1 MTTVLFTVGA
11 VAVLVVGAVLIRR
24 RITARDA
31 RDGGG
36 AAGRAEA
43 AADYVAMFMVTMY
56 TVLLA
61 FIVVIL
67 WQRIDDINADVRT
80 EGQDLTQLV
89 WAAQRLPAADR
100 AAMRSAVSDYT
111 TAVLDREWPPAD
123 LAAAGGSAFA
133 VTGLRGYLAT
143 AFSLD
148 QQTTL
153 RDQELAVLDDLTAAR
168 ADRVGKSLASG
179 YPGILTVAL
188 VLLSAA
194 TVLTPFLLGPR
205 AEPLSILGIAV
216 TIVVVSAALVLVID
230 LQGDFGGVF
239 SVSRVPLETV
249 QQQLTATN

>member
-1 MTTVLFTVGA
+1 MLSDLPRKQGRVHDRG
-11 VAVLVVGAVLIRR
+11 RE
-24 RITARDA
+24 RD
-31 RDGGG
+31 RS
-36 AAGRAEA
+36 EA
-43 AADYVAMFMVTMY
+43 AADYVSMFTVTMY

-61 FIVVIL
+61 FIVVVL

-80 EGQDLTQLV
+80 EGQDLTQLI

-100 AAMRSAVSDYT
+100 AAMRSAVDDYT
-111 TAVLDREWPPAD
+111 AAVLDREWPPAD
-123 LAAAGGSAFA
+123 LAATGGSAFA
-133 VTGLRGYLAT
+133 VTGLRSRLST

-153 RDQELAVLDDLTAAR
+153 RDQELAVLDDLSAAR
-168 ADRVGKSLASG
+168 ADRVGKILSSG
-179 YPGILTVAL
+179 APGILTVAL

-205 AEPLSILGIAV
+205 AEPFSVVGIAV
-216 TIVVVSAALVLVID
+216 TVAVVAAALTLVLD

-249 QQQLTATN
+249 QQQLAATR

>member
-1 MTTVLFTVGA
+1 MTTILLSVGG
-11 VAVLVVGAVLIRR
+11 VAILVAGAVLIRR
-24 RITARDA
+24 RVGVREAE
-31 RDGGG
+31 GGG
-36 AAGRAEA
+36 TRGRAEA

-61 FIVVIL
+61 FIVVVL
-67 WQRIDDINADVRT
+67 WQRLDDVNADVRT
-80 EGQDLTQLV
+80 EGQDLTQLI

-111 TAVLDREWPPAD
+111 TAVLDREWPPGG
-123 LAAAGGSAFA
+123 LAATGGSAFA
-133 VTGLRGYLAT
+133 VTSLRGYLAT
-143 AFSLD
+143 TFSLD

-168 ADRVGKSLASG
+168 ADRIGKTVSSA

-205 AEPLSILGIAV
+205 AEPLSVLGIAV
-216 TIVVVSAALVLVID
+216 TVVVVAAALALVID
-230 LQGDFGGVF
+230 LQGEYSGVF
-239 SVSRVPLETV
+239 GVSRVPLEAV
-249 QQQLTATN
+249 QQQLAATR